1 VIGGPMQQEMER
13 RHLEWWL
20 GLCFDREPIA
30 LECYRR
36 PRGYS
41 GCEVVACQFE
51 GKVVLFKRYIPEF
64 WDYAR
69 LGSVDTAR
77 KNALVLEEFPAL
89 GVPTPRLLAF
99 TILDDEAALVMEW
112 MWSEP
117 LTPAGRLEAARIL
130 ARLHSIS
137 LGDLSPELADL
148 IARSTPDHQ
157 CDVQP
162 PGEPPPF
169 APTIYHGD
177 YGPLNLAARGDSVTV
192 LDWDFLALGDPMWDL
207 ACLLEKGVRPEE
219 RGPLDDE
226 AVTRAYQEV
235 RPIDAA
241 RLAWQAACF
250 EAELEAEGE
259 DR

>member
-13 RHLEWWL
+13 RHLEGWL
-20 GLCFDREPIA
+20 GWCFGREPIP

-69 LGSVDTAR
+69 LGPVDTAR

-99 TILDDEAALVMEW
+99 TIRDDEAALVMEW
-112 MWSEP
+112 IPSEP
-117 LTPAGRLEAARIL
+117 LTAAGRLEAARIL

-148 IARSTPDHQ
+148 IARSDPDRE
-157 CDVQP
+157 
-162 PGEPPPF
+162 PGARF
-169 APTIYHGD
+169 APTIQHGD
-177 YGPLNLAARGDSVTV
+177 YGPLNLAARGDSVTA

-219 RGPLDDE
+219 RGPIDE
-226 AVTRAYQEV
+226 ETVTRAYQEV
-235 RPIDAA
+235 RPIDGA
-241 RLAWQAACF
+241 RLAWQCSCL